1 MTKDEAT
8 IVTAY
13 TGFMLCDMEDLLI
26 YATKVMGHL
35 VDRRDLDS
43 PIFEAE
49 LKIKS
54 YNDFIN
60 LEVK

>member
-1 MTKDEAT
+1 
-8 IVTAY
+8 
-13 TGFMLCDMEDLLI
+13 MEDLLI
-26 YATKVMGHL
+26 YATKIMGHL
-35 VDRRDLDS
+35 VDRHDLSS

-54 YNDFIN
+54 HNDFIN